1 MKLFVMPD
9 EQQILTLVRTDHP
22 DDQGQLIDI
31 TDAEL
36 DDIRRVE
43 KEFISWQ
50 RKLAERC
57 GSQDDPIGGQIMA
70 ETAHKEQ
77 P

>member
-31 TDAEL
+31 SDAEL
-36 DDIRRVE
+36 EDIRRVE
-43 KEFISWQ
+43 KEFVAWQ
-50 RKLAERC
+50 RKLVERC
-57 GSQDDPIGGQIMA
+57 GSQDDPIGGQIV
-70 ETAHKEQ
+70 TF
-77 P
+77 